1 MCILRCHIIFWGD
14 KTITNLG
21 ITSRNVTLQ
30 NVNVTSHKVR
40 RREDMFYFA
49 LIATLWRT
57 ASKYGNNVYH
67 YEECWFAAVSC
78 LCIRDL
84 QSFWW
89 WIVMEMIPDRSG
101 SGNGERVDETCW
113 VELWTAE
120 MSFQSGIPSDWWTVY
135 IFEFLMVNRMNIFVK
150 TFILLRREM
159 WLFQLLLLERFSSS
173 IHHLPHFQ
181 PGRRTFIISLLVS
194 TKTSISSLQLELWI
208 VINIISNQFRETV

>member
-1 MCILRCHIIFWGD
+1 MCISWCHIIFWGD
-14 KTITNLG
+14 KTIKFG
-21 ITSRNVTLQ
+21 
-30 NVNVTSHKVR
+30 VNVIQRHSSKTSTLRAIKW
-40 RREDMFYFA
+40 EDMIYFA
-49 LIATLWRT
+49 LVATLWRA
-57 ASKYGNNVYH
+57 ASKYWNDVYH

-89 WIVMEMIPDRSG
+89 WIVMEMIPYRSVSVG
-101 SGNGERVDETCW
+101 EERVDETCW

-120 MSFQSGIPSDWWTVY
+120 MSFQYNVR
-135 IFEFLMVNRMNIFVK
+135 RMNDIRLWTFCYWMNAFVK

-173 IHHLPHFQ
+173 VHHLPHFQ
-181 PGRRTFIISLLVS
+181 PSRRTFIISSLVS

-208 VINIISNQFRETV
+208 VIVIISNQFRETV